1 MRNVCVVI
9 TARPSYSRV
18 KSVLSAL
25 KSRED
30 VRLQIVVAASALVD
44 RTGRVVEVI
53 KRDGFLIDA
62 EVSSLVEGDSDGNM
76 VKTTA
81 LALLELPSV
90 FLRLRP
96 SVVVVVADRYET
108 IATSIAASYMR
119 IPVAHIQGG
128 EVTGNIDERVRHA
141 NTKLADVHLVASET
155 AQRRVLKMGEDP
167 SRVFL
172 TGCPSVDL
180 ARDISPDSP
189 LGFDPFK
196 KYGGVGEQFATLE
209 KFIVVLQHPVT
220 NEVDQSQNQIRATLE
235 AVTSLG
241 LPTLWFWPNVD
252 AGSDRTSKTIRSF
265 RELKNPRNIHFFKN
279 MEPEEFLRLINKA
292 GVLVGNSSVGVREA
306 GYLGVPV
313 VNIGSRQSGRERAKN
328 VIDCSYGSEEIKN
341 AIEGQLR
348 HGRYE
353 ADHIYG
359 NGTAG
364 SQIAE
369 ILATC
374 NLSSNK
380 QFYDSQS

>member
-18 KSVLSAL
+18 KSVLEAL
-25 KSRED
+25 KARKD

-53 KRDGFLIDA
+53 KRDGFPVDA

-76 VKTTA
+76 AKTTG

-90 FLRLRP
+90 FSRLEP
-96 SVVVVVADRYET
+96 SVVVVIADRYET

-141 NTKLADVHLVASET
+141 NTKLADVHFVASSV
-155 AQRRVLKMGEDP
+155 ARKRVLAMGEDP
-167 SRVFL
+167 GSVHL

-180 ARDISPDSP
+180 ARDISPETP
-189 LGFDPFK
+189 LGFDPFQ
-196 KYGGVGEQFATLE
+196 KYGGVGEKFPNLE

-220 NEVDQSQNQIRATLE
+220 NEVDQSREQVIASLE
-235 AVTSLG
+235 AVTAVG
-241 LPTLWFWPNVD
+241 LPTMWFWPNVD
-252 AGSDRTSKTIRSF
+252 AGSDRTSKAIRSF
-265 RELKNPRNIHFFKN
+265 RELRDPKNIHFFKN
-279 MEPEEFLRLINKA
+279 MEPREFLLLINRA
-292 GVLVGNSSVGVREA
+292 AALVGNSSVGVREA

-313 VNIGSRQSGRERAKN
+313 VNIGSRQIGRERARN
-328 VIDCSYGSEEIKN
+328 VVDCGYGVEEIRS
-341 AIEGQLR
+341 AINHQLR

-353 ADHIYG
+353 PDHLYG
-359 NGTAG
+359 EGTAG
-364 SQIAE
+364 EQIAE
-369 ILATC
+369 LLATC
-374 NLSSNK
+374 KLSSNK
-380 QFYDSQS
+380 RFHDE